1 MASILRISDRDF
13 SSEELLDLLFDL
25 ELLPLLIRRYIERS
39 ISSSFKPTEEEQVLF
54 QSKFLLKRNIKD
66 LSSLNAWLVSNDIS
80 EPQLSKQIYHALQI
94 KKFKHNKFSSQVDSI
109 FLDKKSKLDKVMY
122 SLLRARSRSKSF
134 ELYTRIIEQEATLS
148 ELASEYSEGVESQ
161 VNGLIGPLELGDINL
176 SIAERLR
183 ISNQGQLWEPFEVD
197 GWWVILRLEK
207 FLPCKLDDNM
217 RERII
222 DEMYNKWLH
231 ETVKENLSQIL
242 EKNPHFSKYLTP
254 SKAVQKDEDS
264 TSLNPPLLRRMFDKL
279 PFNLPL

>member
-66 LSSLNAWLVSNDIS
+66 LPSLNAWLVSNDIS

-242 EKNPHFSKYLTP
+242 EKNPHFSEYLTP
-254 SKAVQKDEDS
+254 SKVVQKDDDS
-264 TSLNPPLLRRMFDKL
+264 TSLNPTLLRRMFDKL